1 MGTEPESFEG
11 VEVDAGMSTGKR
23 VALGVAALLVVVAI
37 LGAVTQMAGVG
48 FLGYRSILYGSGELY
63 VLNLSDEER
72 FVQVEGREPEPV
84 LAQNA
89 QIVELIGGTSK
100 VDILNADKSLWKSY
114 QVTIDDSA
122 AILNISDGAC
132 LAVADV
138 TDLYRGQDQ
147 GLSFQK
153 LLDASTEFYQVE
165 SHNVI
170 WPRRSFPTR
179 IDPSKG
185 STLWVEI
192 VACRLFEDPAYLSE
206 YLMIRLQQRM
216 EKRGQAE

>member
-1 MGTEPESFEG
+1 MGTEPEALEG
-11 VEVDAGMSTGKR
+11 FEVDAGMSTGKR
-23 VALGVAALLVVVAI
+23 VALGVGALLVFVAI

-114 QVTIDDSA
+114 DVRIDDSA
-122 AILNISDGAC
+122 ALLNISHEAC

-138 TDLYRGQDQ
+138 TSLYRGQDE

-153 LLDASTEFYQVE
+153 LLDASTEFYALD

-170 WPRRSFPTR
+170 WPRRSFPAR

-185 STLWVEI
+185 PTLWVEI
-192 VACRLFEDPAYLSE
+192 VACRLFDDPNYLSE